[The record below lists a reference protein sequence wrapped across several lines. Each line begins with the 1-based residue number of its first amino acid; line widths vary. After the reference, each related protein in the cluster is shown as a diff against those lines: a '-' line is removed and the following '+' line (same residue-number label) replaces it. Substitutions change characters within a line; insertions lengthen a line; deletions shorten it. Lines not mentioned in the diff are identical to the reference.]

1 MKILLLAYACEP
13 HRGSEPGVGW
23 KWALNMSKDP
33 NKDIYVLTRSN
44 NKGCIDKY
52 WAYAE
57 KPGNLH
63 FCYYDLPSPL
73 IWAKHHGLPVNLY
86 YAWWLCGAVKCA
98 LVLHKKINFDMAHH
112 LTFGVFRNPSALYK
126 LNIPY
131 VIGPVGGGEFTPS
144 LVLPLY
150 SLNERIKEVFRS
162 FANKISMM
170 NPFVHKSFNKAS
182 LILTKAKE
190 TKDVLNRWESKTFV
204 NLEIGVD
211 SIYRSDACR
220 NKDVFLFVG
229 RFTYWKGVKLVLK
242 SFEKYSKIHSNARL
256 LMIGKGEM
264 QCLIEQYAKKNNL
277 NIEIIPWIKQDEL
290 KMYYSTACAMVFPS
304 LHDSSGN
311 VVLEALSCGL
321 PVVCLDCGGPASIL
335 GDSLKELVVS
345 TQGNSIDDIVSGI
358 VMRMD
363 RLFKDVGF
371 YSSVQERAYQRA
383 ESLLWKN
390 TVDETYSLVEKYLVY
405 KG

>member
-13 HRGSEPGVGW
+13 NRGSEPGVGW

-33 NKDIYVLTRSN
+33 NKDIYVLTRNN
-44 NKGCIDKY
+44 NKDCIDQY
-52 WAYAE
+52 WASAD
-57 KPGNLH
+57 KPSNLH
-63 FCYYDLPSPL
+63 FCYYDLPSTF

-86 YAWWLCGAVKCA
+86 YAWWLWGAVKYA
-98 LVLHKKINFDMAHH
+98 LSLHKKINFDMAHH

-126 LNIPY
+126 LDVPY

-144 LVLPLY
+144 QVLPLY
-150 SLNERIKEVFRS
+150 SQKERIKEIVRS

-170 NPFVHKSFNKAS
+170 NPFVHESFNKAS
-182 LILTKAKE
+182 LILTKSKE
-190 TKDVLNRWESKTFV
+190 TKDVLSKWDPKTFV

-211 SIYRSDACR
+211 SIYRSDVCR

-242 SFEKYSKIHSNARL
+242 SFEKYSKVHPNARL

-264 QCLIEQYAKKNNL
+264 QNYIELYAKKNNL
-277 NIEIIPWIKQDEL
+277 NIEIIPWIKQEEL
-290 KMYYSTACAMVFPS
+290 KKYYSTACAMVFPS

-335 GDSLKELVVS
+335 GASLKELVVS
-345 TQGNSIDDIVSGI
+345 TQDNSINDIVEGV

-363 RLFKDVGF
+363 RLFEDADF
-371 YSSVQERAYQRA
+371 YSSVQELAYQRA

-390 TVDETYSLVEKYLVY
+390 TVQESYSFIEKLLFN
-405 KG
+405 K

>member
-13 HRGSEPGVGW
+13 NRGSEPGVGW
-23 KWALNMSKDP
+23 KWALNMSKDS
-33 NKDIYVLTRSN
+33 NKEIYVLTRSN
-44 NKGCIDKY
+44 NKDCIDKY
-52 WAYAE
+52 WASAD

-73 IWAKHHGLPVNLY
+73 IWAKHHCLPVNLY
-86 YAWWLCGAVKCA
+86 YALWLWGAVESA
-98 LVLHKKINFDMAHH
+98 LSLHKKIKFDMAHH

-126 LNIPY
+126 LNVPY

-144 LVLPLY
+144 QVLPLY
-150 SLNERIKEVFRS
+150 SLKERVKETIRS
-162 FANKISMM
+162 IANKISML

-182 LILTKAKE
+182 LILAKAKE
-190 TKDVLNRWESKTFV
+190 TKNVLNKWNSKTFV

-211 SIYRSDACR
+211 CIYRSGACR

-242 SFEKYSKIHSNARL
+242 AFEKYSKTHSSARL

-264 QCLIEQYAKKNNL
+264 QSYIEQYAKKNDL

-290 KMYYSTACAMVFPS
+290 KKYYSTACAMVFPS

-321 PVVCLDCGGPASIL
+321 PVICLDCGGPASIL
-335 GDSLKELVVS
+335 GDSLKDLVVS
-345 TQGNSIDDIVSGI
+345 TQGETIDDIVSGI

-363 RLFKDVGF
+363 RLFTDENF
-371 YSSVQERAYQRA
+371 YSSVQEFAYQRA
-383 ESLLWKN
+383 ESLLWEN
-390 TVDETYSLVEKYLVY
+390 TVGETYSLIENI
-405 KG
+405 